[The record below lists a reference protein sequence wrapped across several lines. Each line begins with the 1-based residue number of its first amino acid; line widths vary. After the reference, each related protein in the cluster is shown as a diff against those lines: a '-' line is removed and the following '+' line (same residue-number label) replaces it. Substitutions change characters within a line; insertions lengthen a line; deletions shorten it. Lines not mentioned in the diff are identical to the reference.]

1 MMCVINK
8 QHWLKNLEVMKV
20 KSVTVQT
27 PEPYY
32 VQLDGDRVEK
42 NNYFDV
48 QVLPQALRV
57 IVPAEKLLT

>member
-1 MMCVINK
+1 
-8 QHWLKNLEVMKV
+8 MKV